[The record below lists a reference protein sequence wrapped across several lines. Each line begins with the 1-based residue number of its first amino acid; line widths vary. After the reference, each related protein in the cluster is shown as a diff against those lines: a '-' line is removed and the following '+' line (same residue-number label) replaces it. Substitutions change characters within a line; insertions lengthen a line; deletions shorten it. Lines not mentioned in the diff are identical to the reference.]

1 MVQVL
6 LSVSAAGDY
15 AGCVP
20 LPTAGFATRRSN
32 RAKHKEQLMVKWI
45 AIVGLAATLAAC
57 SHAPAQSQAGAETT
71 PWNGGIWNSV
81 LGYHGPDNARVV
93 SPR

>member
-1 MVQVL
+1 M
-6 LSVSAAGDY
+6 A
-15 AGCVP
+15 
-20 LPTAGFATRRSN
+20 
-32 RAKHKEQLMVKWI
+32 KWI

-57 SHAPAQSQAGAETT
+57 SHAPAQSQAQAEAT

-81 LGYHGPDNARVV
+81 LGYHGPDNAREV

>member
-1 MVQVL
+1 M
-6 LSVSAAGDY
+6 A
-15 AGCVP
+15 
-20 LPTAGFATRRSN
+20 
-32 RAKHKEQLMVKWI
+32 KWI
-45 AIVGLAATLAAC
+45 AILGLAATLAAC
-57 SHAPAQSQAGAETT
+57 SHAPAQSQAQVEAT